1 MVILLSFLLAG
12 YVLLLFGGSNVK
24 SDVILLFMALQNT
37 TFVLLDLIFYCR
49 ENLFLWKYTLQGY
62 RQLNLV
68 MSGKKKR
75 LRELHQGVSLL
86 KLMLM
91 CHEQER

>member
-68 MSGKKKR
+68 MSGKKEKCGNCIK
-75 LRELHQGVSLL
+75 ESHY
-86 KLMLM
+86 
-91 CHEQER
+91 